1 MAVVVMVEEQ
11 EEKVD
16 GREKTHGGLR
26 IGMDSLGEALLNGE
40 NPSIFLII
48 PDLQTPSAS
57 PFIRLSQ
64 SLFLSRSRFS
74 AFHAVTQL
82 CTRCNHKCNATT
94 GTPPPRSLARS
105 LVPRYRPPIR
115 NVSLFRA
122 TGVLPR
128 YTMIRSYYSA
138 ASHLSPL
145 RIHHHLPDA
154 WSPPLRTRTYN
165 NELSRDPR
173 DDPMPP
179 LCPA

>member
-105 LVPRYRPPIR
+105 LARSALSTADPQR
-115 NVSLFRA
+115 VSF
-122 TGVLPR
+122 
-128 YTMIRSYYSA
+128 
-138 ASHLSPL
+138 
-145 RIHHHLPDA
+145 
-154 WSPPLRTRTYN
+154 
-165 NELSRDPR
+165 PR
-173 DDPMPP
+173 DR
-179 LCPA
+179 CPSTIHDDSFVLLRRFPSFSSPYPSSSSRRLVSSSANAHVQQRAFSRSAR